1 MTNELL
7 ISIGALVVALISAL
21 YAVRSTQIARRAL
34 SISEEEFQSKK
45 EGLSLYLIEGINYIT
60 EKEKLIFGFNLSV
73 TNKATSPNAIQRI
86 ELLISFVRADNS
98 VGSIILQHDQNL
110 KTSIK
115 GHEVSPFKNSMEIA
129 PKSAI
134 TNWCLFLCDS
144 EFHKFG
150 RIDKYTIRVTDS
162 SGAIYE
168 VTSYLIKEY
177 RIV

>member
-21 YAVRSTQIARRAL
+21 YAVRSTHIARRAL

-60 EKEKLIFGFNLSV
+60 EEEKFIFGFNLSI
-73 TNKATSPNAIQRI
+73 TNKATAPNAIQRI
-86 ELLISFVRADNS
+86 ELLISFVRTDNS

-110 KTSIK
+110 NNSIK

-134 TNWCLFLCDS
+134 TNWCLFLCGS

-162 SGAIYE
+162 SGAVNE
-168 VTSYLIKEY
+168 AASYLIKEY